1 MSSRV
6 HALERLRPVSAEFVQ
21 PNRAEVETAFRA
33 IIRWIGDDPDRD
45 GLAETP
51 ARMARALEEL
61 FTGYAE
67 NPVDILQKTF
77 EEIEGYEEMIVLRAI
92 RFESHCEH
100 HMAPIIGEAW
110 VGYVPSGRVV
120 GISKLAR
127 VVEV

>member
-21 PNRAEVETAFRA
+21 PNRAEVETAFRT

-61 FTGYAE
+61 FA
-67 NPVDILQKTF
+67 V
-77 EEIEGYEEMIVLRAI
+77 R
-92 RFESHCEH
+92 
-100 HMAPIIGEAW
+100 EA
-110 VGYVPSGRVV
+110 V
-120 GISKLAR
+120 AD
-127 VVEV
+127 